1 MATISTRHL
10 SKTDKKALRTNF
22 SDILNSIE
30 YPTHGP
36 KYQNAISEE
45 TGKRYG
51 SRMVVRIHKTG
62 VMRIDRWWKLH
73 RLQGLRRVL
82 QGGFVRHYESNEV
95 VFETLP

>member
-1 MATISTRHL
+1 M
-10 SKTDKKALRTNF
+10 
-22 SDILNSIE
+22 
-30 YPTHGP
+30 
-36 KYQNAISEE
+36 
-45 TGKRYG
+45 
-51 SRMVVRIHKTG
+51 VRIHKTG